1 MKNSLT
7 LSALLASFA
16 ALSACGSKLDPNAI
30 QSGENVGNLAV
41 SYNEVDNTL
50 TVTDGVVEY
59 TYARDS
65 EGDNGAIAGF
75 KKRSS
80 ADSYNDYSLRGETS
94 SGSGEAFLVN
104 STENGY
110 EAAAT
115 FLNRLETPN
124 LPTSGTASFSGDYSG
139 VYFAN
144 MEEDSVWM
152 EIITGDVTLDAN
164 FSDSTVSGSIINRD
178 SDLTGDRDN
187 VTLSVSSIS
196 NGAFSGT
203 ASGGGGGDGGP
214 GFSGANF
221 VRGDGTYEGMFTGA
235 DASEVIGSINIPMT
249 SDGYSGFE
257 MGIFIAEEVTP

>member
-1 MKNSLT
+1 MKNCLT

-16 ALSACGSKLDPNAI
+16 ALSACGGNTADPNAI

-59 TYARDS
+59 TYVQNSD
-65 EGDNGAIAGF
+65 GDNGAIAGF
-75 KKRSS
+75 EKPVN
-80 ADSYNDYSLRGETS
+80 DDGWLDYSLRGETS
-94 SGSGEAFLVN
+94 SGSGEAFMVN

-139 VYFAN
+139 VYFGN
-144 MEEDSVWM
+144 EDEDSVWY
-152 EIITGDVTLDAN
+152 ENITGDVTLDAN
-164 FSDSTVSGSIINRD
+164 FSDSTVSGSITNRINSYED
-178 SDLTGDRDN
+178 TAVHDD
-187 VTLSVSSIS
+187 VALSVSSIS

-203 ASGGGGGDGGP
+203 ASGGGGGDDNYVA
-214 GFSGANF
+214 S
-221 VRGDGTYEGMFTGA
+221 DGTYEGMFTGA
-235 DASEVIGSINIPMT
+235 DATEVIGSINIPMT
-249 SDGYSGFE
+249 GDSYVGFE

>member
-1 MKNSLT
+1 MKNSLI
-7 LSALLASFA
+7 LYALLASFA
-16 ALSACGSKLDPNAI
+16 ALSACGNKLDPNAT
-30 QSGENVGNLAV
+30 QSGENVGNLSV
-41 SYNEVDNTL
+41 SYNEVNNTL

-65 EGDNGAIAGF
+65 EGDNRAIAGF
-75 KKRSS
+75 KRSS
-80 ADSYNDYSLRGETS
+80 ADSRNDYALRGETS

-144 MEEDSVWM
+144 KEEDSVWWD
-152 EIITGDVTLDAN
+152 IITGDVTLDAN

-178 SDLTGDRDN
+178 SVESGDLDN
-187 VTLSVSSIS
+187 VTLSASSIS

-203 ASGGGGGDGGP
+203 ASGGGGGDGDGNYVA
-214 GFSGANF
+214 S
-221 VRGDGTYEGMFTGA
+221 DGTYEGMFTGA
-235 DASEVIGSINIPMT
+235 DATEVIGSINIPMT
-249 SDGYSGFE
+249 DDDGEDPIDGFE
-257 MGIFIAEEVTP
+257 MGIFIAGEFTP

>member
-1 MKNSLT
+1 MKNSLI
-7 LSALLASFA
+7 LYALLASFA
-16 ALSACGSKLDPNAI
+16 ALSACGNKLDPNAT
-30 QSGENVGNLAV
+30 QSGENVGNLSV
-41 SYNEVDNTL
+41 SYNEVNNTL

-152 EIITGDVTLDAN
+152 DIITGDATLDAN

-178 SDLTGDRDN
+178 SVESGDLDN
-187 VTLSVSSIS
+187 VTLSASSIS

-203 ASGGGGGDGGP
+203 ASGGGDGDGNYVA
-214 GFSGANF
+214 S
-221 VRGDGTYEGMFTGA
+221 DGTYEGMFTGA
-235 DASEVIGSINIPMT
+235 VGSEVIGSINIPIINA
-249 SDGYSGFE
+249 SPNGGFE

>member
-16 ALSACGSKLDPNAI
+16 ALSACGGNTADPNAI

-41 SYNEVDNTL
+41 SYNEVENTL

-59 TYARDS
+59 TYVQMS

-75 KKRSS
+75 EKPK
-80 ADSYNDYSLRGETS
+80 NDEGWFDFSLRGETS

-139 VYFAN
+139 VYFGN
-144 MEEDSVWM
+144 EDEDSVWWDN
-152 EIITGDVTLDAN
+152 ITGDVTLDAN
-164 FSDSTVSGSIINRD
+164 FSDSTVSGSITNRINDFAGAVR
-178 SDLTGDRDN
+178 GD
-187 VTLSVSSIS
+187 VALSVSSIS

-203 ASGGGGGDGGP
+203 ASGGGGGYDNKVA
-214 GFSGANF
+214 S
-221 VRGDGTYEGMFTGA
+221 DGTYEGMFTGA
-235 DASEVIGSINIPMT
+235 DATEVIGSINIPMT
-249 SDGYSGFE
+249 GDSYVGFE

>member
-1 MKNSLT
+1 MKNSLI
-7 LSALLASFA
+7 LYALLASFA
-16 ALSACGSKLDPNAI
+16 ALSACGGITVDPTAI
-30 QSGENVGNLAV
+30 QSGENVGKLAV

-65 EGDNGAIAGF
+65 LADNGSIVGLIRF
-75 KKRSS
+75 T
-80 ADSYNDYSLRGETS
+80 DSWSDYSLRGETS

-178 SDLTGDRDN
+178 SVESGDLDN
-187 VTLSVSSIS
+187 VTLSASSIS

-203 ASGGGGGDGGP
+203 ASGGGDGDGNYVA
-214 GFSGANF
+214 S
-221 VRGDGTYEGMFTGA
+221 DGTYEGMFTGA
-235 DASEVIGSINIPMT
+235 VGSEVIGSINIPIINADH
-249 SDGYSGFE
+249 SPNDGFE